1 VGNDQVDE
9 PWLDEALTQYSTLL
23 YFEDRY
29 GAELAAELLEQ
40 VFRQPY
46 EELVESGRDAPV
58 GLPVAAYSGE
68 DYGPVVYRKGPLY
81 FHALR
86 QEVGD
91 ENLWAILQ
99 MYFTLSRYDIAT
111 PEDWLAAVEAVTGDE
126 HRALYERWIVETT
139 E

>member
-1 VGNDQVDE
+1 
-9 PWLDEALTQYSTLL
+9 
-23 YFEDRY
+23 
-29 GAELAAELLEQ
+29 
-40 VFRQPY
+40 
-46 EELVESGRDAPV
+46 
-58 GLPVAAYSGE
+58 
-68 DYGPVVYRKGPLY
+68 VVYRKGPLY

-99 MYFTLSRYDIAT
+99 MYFTLNRYDIAT